1 MWNVELRPCI
11 SFAIVLYHC
20 SAPAPASGFDAAG
33 KTGSAAPALEIQ
45 SLVRTPSNRA
55 IGCGE
60 LFLCEWT
67 VVKQPF
73 IRTTPNLNK
82 STGHPESRRAAL
94 AEKAKKNKSEAEAS
108 LMKK

>member
-1 MWNVELRPCI
+1 MSIASLHQFRNCLVPLLRP
-11 SFAIVLYHC
+11 
-20 SAPAPASGFDAAG
+20 SACVVIFDAAG

-108 LMKK
+108 LMKN

>member
-1 MWNVELRPCI
+1 
-11 SFAIVLYHC
+11 
-20 SAPAPASGFDAAG
+20 
-33 KTGSAAPALEIQ
+33 
-45 SLVRTPSNRA
+45 
-55 IGCGE
+55 
-60 LFLCEWT
+60 LCEWT

-108 LMKK
+108 LMKN